1 MFAPNVKAWP
11 LPSSSLVSRV
21 QYGRSIKG
29 EEYDLNLLNT
39 FTDRTWRETLVGLS
53 SATINI
59 WSTVTLSNTFE
70 MPTCQ
75 VSESLSK
82 YLSDTSL
89 RLNKMVSQRNDL
101 DRYFQY
107 NPIPMWNYFLEA
119 NIELLE
125 REWEGMQLTD
135 RQIRERGWFI
145 GPALA

>member
-1 MFAPNVKAWP
+1 
-11 LPSSSLVSRV
+11 
-21 QYGRSIKG
+21 
-29 EEYDLNLLNT
+29 
-39 FTDRTWRETLVGLS
+39 
-53 SATINI
+53 
-59 WSTVTLSNTFE
+59 
-70 MPTCQ
+70 
-75 VSESLSK
+75 
-82 YLSDTSL
+82 
-89 RLNKMVSQRNDL
+89 MVSQRNDL